1 MQIIGLNP
9 ELQKALDKKRE
20 QAQDKNQAPSTP
32 AASFDPQ
39 ALSTPIGQIGQKPKA
54 NGADIL
60 SAFDPTLQSPKD
72 VEGNNSIMKT
82 GEQRQDIQELE
93 QNQKRL
99 EASPQA
105 QEQDPQEVFKSF
117 YTLGQRNTG
126 IAYFDNKKDL
136 SLMDAYIAHK
146 LGLKVARL
154 EHKIDLKSD
163 NKHRVDSV
171 TKFADSSSKNAY
183 YADTLMRGFGTNIAN
198 DQSSLTGAIDE
209 KLRQILRGNF
219 GFGEAA
225 EQSAN
230 NSILLAIAQ
239 KSAGGS
245 TMISKPRIDMISREY
260 YQADSIDKKAQV
272 IKMHLLGVRDALM
285 DNAKRAQAS
294 GALEH
299 AQKDI
304 AKIKEI
310 DAFVARINN
319 NDYNGIAKFLSV
331 KNNFTP
337 MPMASGDYDS
347 RSMAEQALQ

>member
-1 MQIIGLNP
+1 MQIIGLNL

-39 ALSTPIGQIGQKPKA
+39 ALGAPITQEPKA

-60 SAFDPTLQSPKD
+60 SAFDTYKPSPKD

-105 QEQDPQEVFKSF
+105 NDQDLQEVFKSF

-163 NKHRVDSV
+163 NKHRVDAV
-171 TKFADSSSKNAY
+171 TNFADSSSKNAY
-183 YADTLMRGFGTNIAN
+183 YVDTLMRGFGTNIAN

-209 KLRQILRGNF
+209 KARQILRGNF
-219 GFGEAA
+219 GFGAAA

-245 TMISKPRIDMISREY
+245 TQISQARLDLIKREY

-310 DAFVARINN
+310 DTFVAYINN
-319 NDYNGIAKFLSV
+319 NDYNSIARHLTA

-347 RSMAEQALQ
+347 RSMAERSLE